1 MRLAQIQKKKI
12 KEDGQASFHL
22 IAVREVDHLEDDTE
36 SAEALEI
43 SEIAEGFQ
51 HSLANGKLLKN
62 HFP

>member
-43 SEIAEGFQ
+43 SEIAEGF
-51 HSLANGKLLKN
+51 
-62 HFP
+62 